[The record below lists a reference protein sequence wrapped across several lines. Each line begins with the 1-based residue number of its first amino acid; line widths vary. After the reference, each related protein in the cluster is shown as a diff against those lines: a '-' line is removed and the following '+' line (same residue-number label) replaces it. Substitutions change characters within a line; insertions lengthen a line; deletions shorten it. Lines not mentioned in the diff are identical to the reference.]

1 MATTEA
7 NSGRVLIR
15 NIDETARTPVTMD
28 GVRGATMAVMVGL
41 ADGAPHFALRQFAV
55 EPSGHTPRH
64 RHDYEH
70 EVFIVSGTG
79 TVFLGGK
86 ENPIRG
92 GDVIYVPA
100 NEEHQFRSTQDQ
112 DGPLR
117 FLCMVPVEQN
127 CGGPVPGS

>member
-1 MATTEA
+1 MATDTKT
-7 NSGRVLIR
+7 GTVLIR

-28 GVRGATMAVMVGL
+28 GVRGATMAVMVGR
-41 ADGAPHFALRQFAV
+41 ADGAPHFAMRQFAV
-55 EPSGHTPRH
+55 EPGGHTPRH

-70 EVFIVSGTG
+70 EVFVVSGEG
-79 TVFLGGK
+79 TVFLGGR
-86 ENPIRG
+86 ENPVRG

-100 NEEHQFRSTQDQ
+100 NEEHQFRSTQGQ
-112 DGPLR
+112 SGPLR